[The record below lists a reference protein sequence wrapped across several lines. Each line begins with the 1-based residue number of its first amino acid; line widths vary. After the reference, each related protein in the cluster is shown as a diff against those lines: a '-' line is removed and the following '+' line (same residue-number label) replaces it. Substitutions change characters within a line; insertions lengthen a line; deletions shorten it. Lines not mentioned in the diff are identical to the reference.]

1 MSDST
6 NVLSRFVAVMFF
18 IAAGAGV
25 YGVMTHSKLKAAED
39 RLATVEQERT
49 TLKDKLATSEKSV
62 TEKTSAAQTC
72 TAELEGFKS
81 RAEAAESALESAKGK
96 KSTARPKAG

>member
-25 YGVMTHSKLKAAED
+25 FGVMTHSKLKAAED
-39 RLATVEQERT
+39 RLATVEHDRAM
-49 TLKDKLATSEKSV
+49 LKDQLATSEKSV
-62 TEKTSAAQTC
+62 VEKAAAAQTC

-81 RAEAAESALESAKGK
+81 RAAAEPAPEPAKSKKPMSHPSAG
-96 KSTARPKAG
+96 